1 MKVVVQFMSVIE
13 VSEVS
18 KAFLMAE
25 GRKVPVLQNVNFK
38 VEQGE
43 SVAIC
48 GRSGSGKSTL
58 LHILSGLILPDDGK
72 VLVLDKELSLYKE
85 NERCDFRNR
94 FLGFVFQAFYLE
106 QSMTALE
113 NVALPLI
120 VQGIGKKERNER
132 AMDVLRKVGL
142 EDRSGHKPSELSGG
156 EQQRVCIARAIVTE
170 PRILFADEPTGN
182 LDEKNSNM
190 IMELL
195 LGFTQKNTSV
205 ILVTHEQEDAKR
217 CSRILHLVDGRI
229 SDL

>member
-1 MKVVVQFMSVIE
+1 MSVIE